1 MPLEVYKR
9 KRKWWVRGRI
19 EYGGTAISGY
29 YRKSTR
35 ASEEAG
41 AWEWCREEEKRVLN
55 RHLNGETAGEE
66 ELGPKAPDLTFAD
79 AVLKYTAKPKEA
91 TYLIPILTEIGAIQ
105 IKNLKPSLVR
115 KLGEKIYP
123 MASTATWT
131 RQIITPVR
139 AVVNNLYDDSD
150 GTVYRIRGYTKAE
163 KVAQDKKRG
172 STGRKKYPPADWDWL
187 LQFREHA
194 PPKIAT
200 LALMMF
206 ATAGRISQTISMH
219 PHKHVDAAEGKVCI
233 PAAKG
238 TEDRWIAVPPELM
251 EELLALTPEY
261 PRGWPR
267 VPENLRLFGYAGRSG
282 PLKLWRKAC
291 ADAGIRFIPFHTAG
305 RHAFGQEMNVREG
318 VDANAAA
325 HHGGWEDINLM
336 RKAYT
341 HVEEAEDKINRALRR
356 GQRKAERRTKL
367 KLKKEG

>member
-1 MPLEVYKR
+1 
-9 KRKWWVRGRI
+9 
-19 EYGGTAISGY
+19 
-29 YRKSTR
+29 
-35 ASEEAG
+35 
-41 AWEWCREEEKRVLN
+41 
-55 RHLNGETAGEE
+55 
-66 ELGPKAPDLTFAD
+66 
-79 AVLKYTAKPKEA
+79 
-91 TYLIPILTEIGAIQ
+91 
-105 IKNLKPSLVR
+105 
-115 KLGEKIYP
+115 
-123 MASTATWT
+123 
-131 RQIITPVR
+131 
-139 AVVNNLYDDSD
+139 
-150 GTVYRIRGYTKAE
+150 
-163 KVAQDKKRG
+163 
-172 STGRKKYPPADWDWL
+172 
-187 LQFREHA
+187 
-194 PPKIAT
+194 
-200 LALMMF
+200 MF

>member
-9 KRKWWVRGRI
+9 KGKWWVRGTI

-66 ELGPKAPDLTFAD
+66 QLGPKAPDLTFAD

-105 IKNLKPSLVR
+105 IRNLKPSLVR

-172 STGRKKYPPADWDWL
+172 SRLGLAASIPRTCPTKNRNSCVDDVRDRRADFTNNFNAST
-187 LQFREHA
+187 Q
-194 PPKIAT
+194 
-200 LALMMF
+200 
-206 ATAGRISQTISMH
+206 
-219 PHKHVDAAEGKVCI
+219 
-233 PAAKG
+233 
-238 TEDRWIAVPPELM
+238 
-251 EELLALTPEY
+251 
-261 PRGWPR
+261 
-267 VPENLRLFGYAGRSG
+267 
-282 PLKLWRKAC
+282 AC
-291 ADAGIRFIPFHTAG
+291 GCC
-305 RHAFGQEMNVREG
+305 
-318 VDANAAA
+318 
-325 HHGGWEDINLM
+325 
-336 RKAYT
+336 
-341 HVEEAEDKINRALRR
+341 
-356 GQRKAERRTKL
+356 
-367 KLKKEG
+367 